1 MDCVGFLQ
9 WALPRMGMRWKGFR
23 KVRRQVCR
31 RIRRRMAGLGVEGEP
46 GYRAYLEAHPEEWEV
61 LRRLCR
67 VTISR
72 FRRDRGVWQAL
83 EEEVLPELARL
94 ASSSPESASGHTRL
108 RTWSAGC
115 ASGEEPYTLSLVWKL
130 RLEKRF
136 PGIRLQIL
144 ATDVDRTV
152 LERARAGVYEAS
164 SLKELDPESLQA
176 GFTEVE
182 ERYRVRDPIREPV
195 EFRRADLLR
204 DLPPGPFHLILC
216 RNLLLTYFDQAT
228 AARNLE
234 RILDRLV
241 VGGALVVGSH
251 ENLPSSRSWPL
262 VPWVESE
269 PIFRKT
275 D

>member
-1 MDCVGFLQ
+1 MDCGGFLQ

-31 RIRRRMAGLGVEGEP
+31 RIRRRMAELGVEGEP
-46 GYRAYLEAHPEEWEV
+46 GYRAYLEANPEEWEV

-72 FRRDRGVWQAL
+72 FRRDHGVWQAL

-94 ASSSPESASGHTRL
+94 AEPPPGAAPGDRRL
-108 RTWSAGC
+108 RAWSAGC

-130 RLEKRF
+130 QLEERLPGVRLE
-136 PGIRLQIL
+136 IL
-144 ATDVDRTV
+144 ATDVDRAV
-152 LERARAGVYEAS
+152 LDRARAGIYERS
-164 SLKELDPESLQA
+164 SLEELEPEWLQA
-176 GFTEVE
+176 GFTDVE
-182 ERYRVRDPIREPV
+182 GRYRIRDHIREPV
-195 EFRRADLLR
+195 ELRRADLLR
-204 DLPPGPFHLILC
+204 ELPPGPFHLILC
-216 RNLLLTYFDQAT
+216 RNLLLTYFDEST
-228 AARNLE
+228 AARVLE
-234 RILDRLV
+234 RILDLLV

-251 ENLPSSRSWPL
+251 ETLPSSRSWPL

-269 PIFRKT
+269 PIYRKT